1 MIRIATLL
9 LLVNVLMAQESGCD
23 KTKRTTMSQSAQDY
37 IAAFKR
43 GDDFTPPAKGVF
55 VNGQPD
61 DGALQVLGKELAT
74 ADPNVREKIV
84 LLLVDMGRI
93 SDPLTPRG
101 ADAVR
106 HRGILDLLA
115 GPGLAKPD
123 LGREAA
129 LEQLRKRANQGDLA
143 RYETAFTNALAE
155 EPTNEAFLLVA
166 KAKSQKAKDLVERLI
181 KLPRWENLEA
191 AKIARA
197 ALGSKEDEDQFLA
210 VLAAAKDGAA
220 LEKALR
226 PVGLIGTPRS
236 LRVIAELLRTPMT
249 VEVGGSSEGINLK
262 SVRLSVLDALAY
274 NFPEEPSVYPNNINY
289 DEDYRNAER
298 FCTDRLG
305 VVYKTPPPPFFKYGS
320 FPQPPS

>member
-43 GDDFTPPAKGVF
+43 GEDFRPPAKGVF

-61 DGALQVLGKELAT
+61 DGALKVLGKELAG
-74 ADPNVREKIV
+74 ADPNVRENIV
-84 LLLVDMGRI
+84 ELLVDMGRVT
-93 SDPLTPRG
+93 DPLTPKG
-101 ADAVR
+101 ADVIR
-106 HRGILDLLA
+106 HAGILDLLA

-129 LEQLRKRANQGDLA
+129 LEQLRKRANQSDLA
-143 RYETAFTNALAE
+143 RYDTAFTNALAE
-155 EPTNEAFLLVA
+155 EPTTEAFLLVA
-166 KAKSQKAKDLVERLI
+166 KAKSQKAKDLVDRLV

-197 ALGSKEDEDQFLA
+197 ALGSKDDEDRFLA
-210 VLAAAKDGAA
+210 ILAAAKDGAA
-220 LEKALR
+220 VEKALR
-226 PVGLIGTPRS
+226 PLGLIGTPRS
-236 LRVIAELLRTPMT
+236 LKVIAEHLRSPMT

-262 SVRLSVLDALAY
+262 SVRLSVLDALQY
-274 NFPEEPSVYPNNINY
+274 NFPEEPSLYQNNINY
-289 DEDYRNAER
+289 DEDYRKAER

-305 VVYKTPPPPFFKYGS
+305 VVYNNPPPPFFKYGS
-320 FPQPPS
+320 FPQPSR